1 MMFRSNHFIFRK
13 KRQVSA
19 AVCVM
24 LAGSLAVGCA
34 YTDHKKSVSLGSGD
48 GDPAVTAAFDNFL
61 NELFQSEVTS
71 NSINLHYT
79 LSDPKAFGIE
89 DYDVTLG
96 DLSSDSL
103 AENYAT
109 IENTLAQL
117 KTYDYTSLSGN
128 QQLTYDILSDYL
140 QKELSVSNL
149 DYYDEILKPSTGTQA
164 QLPILYEEYEFRTV
178 SDIEDYLDLIAQTD
192 SYFDKIIAY
201 EKEKADA
208 GLFMSDY
215 ACSTIISQCDAFT
228 ENVDNN
234 YLIVT

>member
-79 LSDPKAFGIE
+79 LSHPFFRFARR
-89 DYDVTLG
+89 
-96 DLSSDSL
+96 
-103 AENYAT
+103 
-109 IENTLAQL
+109 
-117 KTYDYTSLSGN
+117 
-128 QQLTYDILSDYL
+128 
-140 QKELSVSNL
+140 ELR
-149 DYYDEILKPSTGTQA
+149 DD
-164 QLPILYEEYEFRTV
+164 
-178 SDIEDYLDLIAQTD
+178 
-192 SYFDKIIAY
+192 
-201 EKEKADA
+201 
-208 GLFMSDY
+208 
-215 ACSTIISQCDAFT
+215 
-228 ENVDNN
+228 
-234 YLIVT
+234 